1 MFAMYAGSP
10 LVAFEDPRDARQRAR
25 RIALRES
32 ELASEHAE
40 TRRGRGIV
48 ERVRS
53 ALGHPSDDGET
64 C

>member
-1 MFAMYAGSP
+1 MFAMYSGSP
-10 LVAFEDPRDARQRAR
+10 LVAFEDPRDARQRSR

-32 ELASEHAE
+32 EYDEDATERH
-40 TRRGRGIV
+40 GRGIV

-53 ALGHPSDDGET
+53 VFGHRPDDTPS

>member
-1 MFAMYAGSP
+1 MFAMYSGSP
-10 LVAFEDPRDARQRAR
+10 LVAFEDPRDARQRSR

-32 ELASEHAE
+32 EHEDASERH
-40 TRRGRGIV
+40 GRGIV

-53 ALGHPSDDGET
+53 AFGHRPDDSAS